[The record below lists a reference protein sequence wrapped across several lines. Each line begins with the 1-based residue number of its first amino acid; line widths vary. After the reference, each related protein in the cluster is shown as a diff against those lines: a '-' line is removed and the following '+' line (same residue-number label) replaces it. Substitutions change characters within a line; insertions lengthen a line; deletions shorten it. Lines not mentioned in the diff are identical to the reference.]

1 MFISR
6 DMFLPRAVTVNLM
19 ALYTGQYYA
28 ALLSDGLHTYSRW
41 KNELDDLYCTVGNI
55 YIYILF

>member
-6 DMFLPRAVTVNLM
+6 GMFLPTAVTVNLI
-19 ALYTGQYYA
+19 ALYTVHCTVLCSSA
-28 ALLSDGLHTYSRW
+28 EWWFTYSRW

-55 YIYILF
+55 YILF